1 MPMHCSP
8 APSIASPLI
17 AAILLIA
24 SAATPLL
31 AQSIEERLPT
41 CFACHGEKGSSA
53 TPETPS
59 LGALPAFYATVQ
71 LLMFRDSLRVAPPM
85 NDMAKG
91 LSDADLT
98 RLGEIIAKL
107 PAPVPAGGPID
118 QARAERARALIQRAK
133 CSTCHR
139 PNFFGQENVP
149 RLAGQRE
156 DYLLKSLRGYKSNS
170 RHGYDDQ
177 MADVV
182 GGLADAD
189 FVDLA
194 YYLARQN

>member
-1 MPMHCSP
+1 MPLRN
-8 APSIASPLI
+8 ITTRLI
-17 AAILLIA
+17 GALILIA
-24 SAATPLL
+24 STAAPLL

-41 CFACHGEKGSSA
+41 CLACHGQNGTSA

-59 LGALPAFYATVQ
+59 LGALPAFYSTVQ
-71 LLMFRDSLRVAPPM
+71 LLMFRERLRVVAPM

-91 LSDADLT
+91 LSDADLS
-98 RLGEIIAKL
+98 RLGEIITKL
-107 PAPVPAGGPID
+107 PAPAPADGPID
-118 QARAERARALIQRAK
+118 EARAERARALIQRAK

-139 PNFFGQENVP
+139 PNFAGQENVP

-156 DYLLKSLRGYKSNS
+156 DYLLKSLRGYKGNT
-170 RHGYDDQ
+170 RRGYDDQ

-182 GGLADAD
+182 GALADAD

-194 YYLARQN
+194 YYLARQK